1 MLQTPSHNRQ
11 VISLMEKQCGMRC
24 EYAGMY
30 KFYQPSELPCI
41 SEDVAQVFC
50 YTHKIFQ
57 KFGVQDH
64 DHVLTS

>member
-1 MLQTPSHNRQ
+1 
-11 VISLMEKQCGMRC
+11 MRC

-30 KFYQPSELPCI
+30 KFYQPSELPCT
-41 SEDVAQVFC
+41 SEDVAQVFF

-57 KFGVQDH
+57 KFDVQDH